1 MPVQKGFSLPAF
13 LTLKKIK
20 QTIKS
25 FKNMLLTFSVAKLRR
40 IFTFHNT

>member
-25 FKNMLLTFSVAKLRR
+25 FKNMLLTFSVAKV
-40 IFTFHNT
+40 